1 MSFMTH
7 MKYLSVIDAT
17 NQVLPMKFYSHM
29 QAQLPAKVSL
39 KVPSGAIW
47 EIELLKS
54 VDLRFVGN
62 EWEAFAKANELK
74 EHCLL
79 VFKYQRNL
87 HFEVLIFDE
96 GSSCEKEA
104 AYFIKKRE
112 ETKSEPKDKRKRAV
126 KEDSSSEIAESDEED
141 SSVDVLK
148 KSRSDDGG
156 DVSLGVKL
164 NTPSPRHV
172 PCPAPR
178 RRGRPRRVLQTRKSQ
193 SKSTV
198 KSSNSICR
206 FEFCYTTTKKVFPM
220 IHVFDMKM

>member
-1 MSFMTH
+1 M
-7 MKYLSVIDAT
+7 
-17 NQVLPMKFYSHM
+17 
-29 QAQLPAKVSL
+29 
-39 KVPSGAIW
+39 
-47 EIELLKS
+47 
-54 VDLRFVGN
+54 
-62 EWEAFAKANELK
+62 
-74 EHCLL
+74 
-79 VFKYQRNL
+79 
-87 HFEVLIFDE
+87 
-96 GSSCEKEA
+96 
-104 AYFIKKRE
+104 
-112 ETKSEPKDKRKRAV
+112 

>member
-1 MSFMTH
+1 MSFTTY

-17 NQVLPMKFYSHM
+17 NQVLPKKFYSHM
-29 QAQLPAKVSL
+29 QAQLPDKVSL

-62 EWEAFAKANELK
+62 EWKAFAKANELK
-74 EHCLL
+74 EHCIL

-104 AYFIKKRE
+104 AYFIKKGE

-126 KEDSSSEIAESDEED
+126 KEDSTSEIAESDEED

-148 KSRSDDGG
+148 KSRSGDGG
-156 DVSLGVKL
+156 DVSFGVKL
-164 NTPSPRHV
+164 NTPSPRHA
-172 PCPAPR
+172 PRPALR

-198 KSSNSICR
+198 KSSISLVALNFATLQQEKFSL
-206 FEFCYTTTKKVFPM
+206 
-220 IHVFDMKM
+220 